1 MAFLYACMCMYVSMC
16 RTIDTF
22 KAIVPCTTFLVRQ
35 RTSTICIGSHDFSD
49 MDIADAEE
57 TKSNE
62 GMCQNL
68 HALIPL
74 ICLSDK
80 EYSQLVRNFSKIFPS
95 TLLVYYETLNGIYRN
110 FCF

>member
-1 MAFLYACMCMYVSMC
+1 MYVHVCIYVSN
-16 RTIDTF
+16 DWHFF

-62 GMCQNL
+62 G
-68 HALIPL
+68 H
-74 ICLSDK
+74 
-80 EYSQLVRNFSKIFPS
+80 VSKFTRS
-95 TLLVYYETLNGIYRN
+95 HSVDLLE
-110 FCF
+110 